1 MSVAAVVIS
10 SVGVAVVV
18 TVVAATVH
26 RQLLS
31 TQCGLCWIVVEL
43 CFGGGIYTETDANTS
58 CIAKYHCI
66 NVPPTCSK
74 WI

>member
-43 CFGGGIYTETDANTS
+43 GWGVDL
-58 CIAKYHCI
+58 H
-66 NVPPTCSK
+66 
-74 WI
+74 